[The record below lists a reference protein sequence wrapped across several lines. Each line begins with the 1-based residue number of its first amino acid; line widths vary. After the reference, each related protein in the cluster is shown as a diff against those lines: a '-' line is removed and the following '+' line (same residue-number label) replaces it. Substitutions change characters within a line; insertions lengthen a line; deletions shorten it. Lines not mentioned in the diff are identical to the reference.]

1 MDSNTTQYWRSLG
14 ELQQTPTFQ
23 ENAGKDLPEFHPE
36 DFSGVSRRRFM
47 QLTGASMALAGV
59 SSCRWE
65 NEKILPF
72 ASRPANRIPGK
83 AVHFASSL
91 ERGGYGV
98 GVSVTSYDGRP
109 IKVEGNKN
117 DGISGGATDV
127 FAQASILELYDP
139 DRSRVVTKDGA
150 ESTWDAWDLFFTGAM
165 DATGKRSNGFVDG
178 LRAANGLGVAFLV
191 EATSSPSVALIREQL
206 TGNFKDAEWFEY
218 ESVSRDNEIAGAK
231 LALGRALR
239 PQYDASKADVIVSFD
254 SDFFSAHPAQ
264 IKHNRDWATKRRPV
278 NGHMGRLYEAGSR
291 FGIEGGMSDHR
302 APMRSFDVA
311 GFIALVENRLASE
324 GYQLDT
330 AATGASTPS
339 DTASELAAAI
349 AKDLVANRGK
359 SILVAGPN
367 QPAEVHARLHLLNNM
382 LGNFGSTI
390 TFTDEPAAARPSHQ
404 EALASMVASAKA
416 GKISTLIII
425 EGNEAYD
432 APADIDVVG
441 AIDAIKTTVR
451 LGLYNNETSALCD
464 WHLPR
469 THAFEAWGDSIA
481 YDGTYLISQPT
492 IAPIWGARSVIELLA
507 SCQSSE
513 PPSPEMILQAAF
525 AGGDEVNTQDWRSAV
540 HDGVAA
546 AKALKSATPKISP
559 AGEFSPSG
567 ASAGIEVT
575 FAPDSKIWDGRHANS
590 AWLQELPDF
599 MTKLTWDNVALM
611 NVATAEKLGLR
622 TEAEAKGG
630 HAIADMVT
638 ITVGGNSVTVPVY
651 LMPGQAAD
659 SIALNLGYGR
669 TNAGQ
674 VGGIQGDEDAPV
686 VGFDVTPLR
695 ASGASDM
702 VAATVVMASEKHE
715 LAMTQEHHIVDDIG
729 MRGTEERLSA
739 LVRESNLSDLHE
751 DDKDHFRHV
760 VHHPP
765 LLSLWT
771 ERSHDGHAWG
781 MTLDLSVCNGCN
793 ACVIACQSENNIPTV
808 GKSEVIM
815 SREMHWM
822 RIDRYFSGDLDNPK
836 LVTQQVNCQ
845 QCENAPCEQV
855 CPVAATTHTEEG
867 LNDMVYNRCVGTR
880 YCANNCAYKVRRFN
894 YKNFHK
900 NLEDENNEVA
910 KLALNPEVTVRVRG
924 VMEKCTYCV
933 QRIQEVKID
942 AKNAVRP
949 IRDGEIVPAC
959 GQVCPTSAIV
969 FGDLA
974 DPDSQVSKGRASAR
988 AYEMLAELNNKPR
1001 NSYLAKIR
1009 NPHPDLMHA
1018 ALAADGASASENG
1031 GH

>member
-14 ELQQTPTFQ
+14 ELKQTDEFQ
-23 ENAGKDLPEFHPE
+23 ENAKKDLPEFHPE

-59 SSCRWE
+59 SSCRWD

-83 AVHFASSL
+83 AVHYASAL
-91 ERGGYGV
+91 ERGGYGF

-109 IKVEGNKN
+109 IKVEGNKS
-117 DGISGGATDV
+117 DGVSGGATDV

-139 DRSRVVTKDGA
+139 DRSRVVTQDGA
-150 ESTWDAWDLFFTGAM
+150 ESTWEAWDAAKELLPL
-165 DATGKRSNGFVDG
+165 DG
-178 LRAANGLGVAFLV
+178 LAFLV
-191 EATSSPSVALIREQL
+191 EASSSPTVASIRQ
-206 TGNFKDAEWFEY
+206 KIAETVSGAQFFEY

-231 LALGRALR
+231 LVFGTAVR
-239 PQYDASKADVIVSFD
+239 PQYDASKAEVIVSFD
-254 SDFFSAHPAQ
+254 SDFFSSHPAQ
-264 IKHNRDWATKRRPV
+264 IKHNRDWATKRRPL
-278 NGHMGRLYEAGSR
+278 NGRMGRLYEAGSR
-291 FGIEGGMSDHR
+291 LGLEGGMADHR
-302 APMRSFDVA
+302 APMRSSDV
-311 GFIALVENRLASE
+311 GNFIALVEELLVDHGHA
-324 GYQLDT
+324 LDT
-330 AATGASTPS
+330 VATGAAVTNE
-339 DTASELAAAI
+339 TATEMAAAI
-349 AKDLVANRGK
+349 AKDLGENRGK

-367 QPAEVHARLHLLNNM
+367 QPAEVHARLHHLNRL
-382 LGNFGSTI
+382 LGNMGSTI
-390 TFTDEPAAARPSHQ
+390 TFTDEPAQARPTHN
-404 EALASMVASAKA
+404 EALAAMVASAKA
-416 GKISTLIII
+416 GAIKTLVII
-425 EGNEAYD
+425 EGNVAYD
-432 APADIDVVG
+432 APSDIDVVG
-441 AIDAIKTTVR
+441 AIEGIANTIR
-451 LGLYNNETSALCD
+451 IGLYNNETSGLCN

-469 THAFEAWGDSIA
+469 THSFEAWGDAVS
-481 YDGTYLISQPT
+481 YDGTFLVSQPT
-492 IAPIWGARSVIELLA
+492 IAPIWGARSAEELMTSFLSTRFGGLA
-507 SCQSSE
+507 KLRE
-513 PPSPEMILQAAF
+513 GAFIAATDSN
-525 AGGDEVNTQDWRSAV
+525 ASAWRKAV
-540 HDGVAA
+540 HDGVGAQ
-546 AKALKSATPKISP
+546 KALKAATPKMSI
-559 AGEFSPSG
+559 AGAFSPTG
-567 ASAGIEVT
+567 AGAGIEVT
-575 FAPDSKIWDGRHANS
+575 FAPDPKIWDGRHANS
-590 AWLQELPDF
+590 AWLQELPEF
-599 MTKLTWDNVALM
+599 MTKVTWDNVALM

-622 TEAEAKGG
+622 TEAKATDG

-638 ITVGGNSVTVPVY
+638 ITVGGNSVNVPVY

-659 SIALNLGYGR
+659 SIALTLGYGR

-674 VGGIQGDEDAPV
+674 IGGIEGDEDAPM
-686 VGFDVTPLR
+686 VGFDVTSIR
-695 ASGASDM
+695 SSNASHI
-702 VAATVVMASEKHE
+702 VAATVANANATHE

-729 MRGTEERLSA
+729 MRGTEDRLSA
-739 LVRESNLSDLHE
+739 LVREANLSDFHE
-751 DDKDHFRHV
+751 GEEDHFRHV

-765 LLSLWT
+765 LESLWT

-822 RIDRYFSGDLDNPK
+822 RIDRYFSGELDNPK

-867 LNDMVYNRCVGTR
+867 LNDMVYNRCIGTR

-894 YKNFHK
+894 YKNFNK

-949 IRDGEIVPAC
+949 IKDGEIVPAC
-959 GQVCPTSAIV
+959 GQVCPSSAIV

-974 DPDSQVSKGRASAR
+974 DPESKVSKGRASAR

-1009 NPHPDLMHA
+1009 NPHPDL
-1018 ALAADGASASENG
+1018 LAAEAGHASDPADQG